1 MALFRRIASI
11 GVLAQFVLVG
21 IPVWAF
27 GGETIAEKPVVN
39 SVSDCSATFTP
50 TDKPGYLK
58 LAGCLAKKQGLPEE
72 VAHAV
77 MEIESNFQ
85 PSVMGGDGE
94 VGLMQVLPSTARLL
108 GFAGTNDD
116 LAKPETNLRYGVR
129 YLSQAWKLAGQ
140 DLCTTVMKYR
150 AGHAETRF
158 SYLSVNYCVR
168 ARAILQRE
176 GFEVSG
182 EVPTATFGFAYSSLS
197 NGGSKGGTC
206 LRRSFVPGPGYG
218 RCLAASSKVSQ
229 ARAVALRRGLFG
241 G

>member
-1 MALFRRIASI
+1 MSLFRRIASL
-11 GVLAQFVLVG
+11 GMLAQFVLVSISG
-21 IPVWAF
+21 WAF
-27 GGETIAEKPVVN
+27 GGEAIAEKPLIN
-39 SVSDCSATFTP
+39 TVSDCPAGLSP
-50 TDKPGYLK
+50 NDKPGYLK

-85 PSVMGGDGE
+85 PSVIGGDGE
-94 VGLMQVLPSTARLL
+94 VGLMQILPSTAKLL
-108 GFAGTNDD
+108 GFSGTNDD

-129 YLSQAWKLAGQ
+129 YLSQAWKLAKQ

-150 AGHAETRF
+150 AGHGETRF

-182 EVPTATFGFAYSSLS
+182 EVPTATFGFA
-197 NGGSKGGTC
+197 NGSVFAGSKGGTC

-218 RCLAASSKVSQ
+218 RCLAASGKVSQ